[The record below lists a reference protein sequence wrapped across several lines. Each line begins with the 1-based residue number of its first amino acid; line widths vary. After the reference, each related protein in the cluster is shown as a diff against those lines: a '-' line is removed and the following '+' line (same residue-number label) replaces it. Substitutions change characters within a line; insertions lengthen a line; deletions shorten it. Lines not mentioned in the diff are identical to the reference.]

1 MPKKYKVRVLEFE
14 QLKWEPESGFSIDR
28 HHSDLATF
36 WFVEINKKKCI
47 FFYRDIKLYFAE
59 YEQDQDCAIAIR
71 PDPNFSKIWSNESEP
86 DYNSK
91 DRMQF
96 QDDNDGFLYVRPELV
111 ENCYNNQEEKTE
123 TYQAHEDFKSCSK
136 EEREA
141 YLLMYNQIKAI
152 YEYLCPNSET
162 KSTDDLISI
171 EFDIKI

>member
-14 QLKWEPESGFSIDR
+14 QLSWEPESGFSIDR
-28 HHSDLATF
+28 HHSNLVTF

-47 FFYRDIKLYFAE
+47 FFYADIKLYYGE
-59 YEQDQDCAIAIR
+59 YKQDQDCNIAIR

-86 DYNSK
+86 DYNSE
-91 DRMQF
+91 DRMQL
-96 QDDNDGFLYVRPELV
+96 QDQDEYLYIRPKLI
-111 ENCYNNQEEKTE
+111 ENWYNNKEEKTE
-123 TYQAHEDFKSCSK
+123 TYQAHEDLESCSK